1 MPRFWQRL
9 VVVTFLAVGVFAA
22 FSIYADVSKLGDR
35 LSRFAPLAV
44 GLALLLALGN
54 YVVRFTRWQLYL
66 RVVGVDAPAPASL
79 LVFISGFAMSV
90 TPGKLG
96 ELVKAVL
103 LRDAAGADP
112 TRVAP
117 VVVAERATDLLA
129 LVILGIAGVA
139 AYGVALPMVA
149 GAGAI
154 TAAGILVL
162 AWRRAAHAVIAI
174 IGKLPVVGKLAPKLL
189 DAYDHMAL
197 LVRPFPLAWATVLAT
212 VAWLCECLG
221 FALIVNGF
229 PGAHVPVG
237 LATLIYAVTTVA
249 GALSF
254 LPGGLLV
261 TEASMTLLLVT
272 SAQGLDRPAAVAA
285 TILTRLCTLWFAV
298 LLGLICL
305 FFLRRWRPAV
315 RADVG

>member
-1 MPRFWQRL
+1 VSRFWQRFLL
-9 VVVTFLAVGVFAA
+9 VTIFGIAVLTV
-22 FSIYADVSKLGDR
+22 FSIIADVSKLGDR
-35 LSRFAPLAV
+35 LSRFAPSAV

-54 YVVRFTRWQLYL
+54 YVIRFARWHLYL
-66 RVVGVDAPAPASL
+66 RVVDVKVGLGPSA
-79 LVFISGFAMSV
+79 LVFVSGFAMSV

-112 TRVAP
+112 ARVAP

-129 LVILGIAGVA
+129 LVILGILGVW

-149 GAGAI
+149 AAGAV
-154 TAAGILVL
+154 TALGILVL
-162 AWRRAAHAVIAI
+162 AWRRAAHAVIAVVA
-174 IGKLPVVGKLAPKLL
+174 KLPLVGRIAPKLL
-189 DAYDHMAL
+189 DSYDHMEL
-197 LVRPFPLAWATVLAT
+197 LVRPFPLTWATVLGSL
-212 VAWLCECLG
+212 AWLCECLG
-221 FALIVNGF
+221 FAIIVNSF

-237 LATLIYAVTTVA
+237 LATLIYAATTVA

-261 TEASMTLLLVT
+261 TEASMTVLLVT
-272 SAQGLDRPAAVAA
+272 AAQGLDRPAAVGA

-298 LLGLICL
+298 VLGIICL
-305 FFLRRWRPAV
+305 VFLRRWRPAV
-315 RADVG
+315 KAL